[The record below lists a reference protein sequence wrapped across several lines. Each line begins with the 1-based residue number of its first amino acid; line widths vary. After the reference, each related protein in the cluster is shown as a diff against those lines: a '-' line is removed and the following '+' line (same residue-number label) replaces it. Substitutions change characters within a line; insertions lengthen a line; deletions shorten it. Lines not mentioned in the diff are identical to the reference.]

1 MLRKSATVVQASKR
15 ELLIAETKAKIN
27 PYAVGEG
34 YSYGRR
40 HLTIGV
46 ESCKTS
52 VSTKPAIIIE
62 HFSLAHHA

>member
-34 YSYGRR
+34 
-40 HLTIGV
+40 
-46 ESCKTS
+46 
-52 VSTKPAIIIE
+52 
-62 HFSLAHHA
+62 